1 MTNGYL
7 LDKAAIERC
16 WKLDSFL
23 KESQRLNGLGAREP
37 FTVHAIAYANMN
49 TPVSLPRLT
58 LAPYAFSDG
67 TVIPAGTL
75 VAAAPTATH
84 VDPEFF
90 ENPETFDGLRF
101 YKFRKMP
108 MNRRGQIS
116 VNKHCWR
123 ISGFRRRKTCLVS

>member
-58 LAPYAFSDG
+58 LAPYAFADG

-101 YKFRKMP
+101 YKLRK
-108 MNRRGQIS
+108 NADETDEVKYRLTSTAGEYLAFGGG
-116 VNKHCWR
+116 KHVW
-123 ISGFRRRKTCLVS
+123 